1 MPCAGFGDNERHAPL
16 GTGATVCAGV
26 PEGTMTMTTRPF
38 DGPEYRRLLDA
49 ARRSLERTGGALSGT
64 VSVASPTD
72 TERKAIIGIT
82 GAYRD
87 SGVGRMT
94 VRLSDLE
101 AAVREATGDGVV
113 ALLAALGGTLRDRPA
128 ERERV
133 SAGVDKCLRQLDD
146 SYLASFEWFADWVDG
161 LRADGTLTRLVNSG
175 DTGPLL
181 QAVSVLEALDGRLA
195 PVPLP
200 ALAAEVTGDTKAL
213 NHGTVLSTLVLRA
226 LARRLSLP
234 RPASA
239 EDRRELWDSFDV
251 IVDDLAS
258 RVLVLGL
265 PAFGDGLGEW
275 LTSAARSGTPFCVT
289 LHQLVSMPL
298 AVLSPVVYACENPAV
313 LRAAAGSLGSLS
325 MPLICTEGR
334 PSTAFHRLAAA
345 VVAGGGELRYHGDFD
360 WPGVSIAASV
370 MSRHGGAPWRLG
382 APDYLAGVR
391 AAAGEDVALSGAA
404 QPTPWDPELARV
416 MAATGRVVYEESV
429 ADALLADLQG

>member
-1 MPCAGFGDNERHAPL
+1 MARQ
-16 GTGATVCAGV
+16 V
-26 PEGTMTMTTRPF
+26 TTRPF

-49 ARRSLERTGGALSGT
+49 ARRSLERTGGALSGA

-101 AAVREATGDGVV
+101 AAVREATGDGVM
-113 ALLAALGGTLRDRPA
+113 ALLAALGGTPLRDRPA

-133 SAGVDKCLRQLDD
+133 SAGVDKCVRRLND
-146 SYLASFEWFADWVDG
+146 SYLASFEWFAGWVGG

-175 DTGPLL
+175 DSEPLVR
-181 QAVSVLEALDGRLA
+181 AVSVLEALDGRPA
-195 PVPLP
+195 PVLLQS
-200 ALAAEVTGDTKAL
+200 LAAEVTGDTKAL
-213 NHGTVLSTLVLRA
+213 GHGTVLSTLVLRA
-226 LARRLSLP
+226 LSLRLGVARP
-234 RPASA
+234 GSA

-258 RVLVLGL
+258 QVLVLGL
-265 PAFGDGLGEW
+265 PAFGGGLGEW

-289 LHQLVSMPL
+289 LQQLVSMPL
-298 AVLSPVVYACENPAV
+298 SVLSPVVYVCENLGV
-313 LRAAAGSLGSLS
+313 MRAAAGSLG
-325 MPLICTEGR
+325 PLVCTGGR

-360 WPGVSIAASV
+360 WAGVSIAAAV
-370 MSRHGGAPWRLG
+370 MSRHGAVPWRLG
-382 APDYLAGVR
+382 AADYRAGAR
-391 AAAGEDVALSGAA
+391 AAGEGALALSGAPQA
-404 QPTPWDPELARV
+404 TPWDPDLANV
-416 MAATGRVVYEESV
+416 MAATGRAVYEESV
-429 ADALLADLQG
+429 TDALLADLQG

>member
-1 MPCAGFGDNERHAPL
+1 
-16 GTGATVCAGV
+16 
-26 PEGTMTMTTRPF
+26 MTMTTRPF

-113 ALLAALGGTLRDRPA
+113 ALLDTLGGTPLRDRPA

-133 SAGVDKCLRQLDD
+133 SAGVDKCVRQLDD
-146 SYLASFEWFADWVDG
+146 SYLASFEWFADWAGG
-161 LRADGTLTRLVNSG
+161 LRADGTLTRLVNG
-175 DTGPLL
+175 DDTGPLL

-298 AVLSPVVYACENPAV
+298 AVMSPVVYACENPAV

-370 MSRHGGAPWRLG
+370 MSRHGGVPWRLG
-382 APDYLAGVR
+382 ARDYLAGVR

-429 ADALLADLQG
+429 SDALLADLQG